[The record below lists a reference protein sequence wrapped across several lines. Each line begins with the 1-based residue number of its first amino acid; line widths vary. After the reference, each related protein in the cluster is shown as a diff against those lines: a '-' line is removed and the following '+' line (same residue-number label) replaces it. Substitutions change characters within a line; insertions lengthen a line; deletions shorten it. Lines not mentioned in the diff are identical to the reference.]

1 MLSPPPRAVMEG
13 RVVHDPIVSL
23 AVIVVLG
30 VGAQWLAWRVRV
42 PSILLLLLA
51 GIAVGPLAAVVLPDG
66 RPILHPDALLGEL
79 LLPLVSLSVGLILYE
94 GGLTLNLR
102 EISEVRSVI
111 RSLVTVGALVTWV
124 LRRWPRGCCWAL
136 AGRSRRCWRR
146 SWWSPVRR

>member
-1 MLSPPPRAVMEG
+1 MLHE
-13 RVVHDPIVSL
+13 PIVSL

-51 GIAVGPLAAVVLPDG
+51 GIAVGPLAAALLPEN
-66 RPILHPDALLGEL
+66 RPILDPDGLLGEL

-102 EISEVRSVI
+102 DISGVRSVM
-111 RSLVTVGALVTWV
+111 T
-124 LRRWPRGCCWAL
+124 
-136 AGRSRRCWRR
+136 
-146 SWWSPVRR
+146 